1 MHTILFNNSLGVEE
15 RQTLLCL
22 LICSNAV
29 IFCAETSVGTG
40 NIFLL
45 DQHFLILG
53 HGSITAVLECSLVET
68 FAAELILVRLSIIAT
83 IGLATETQHFCAPEL
98 LLENTRF
105 SCRVSCA
112 FHSTCVGKVTTP
124 LQNCHCSPHYEE
136 TPTPPSCL
144 LQCNHTNLSQQG
156 RDRANQCP
164 FPRTCHS
171 HKTRK
176 RNCNIVPAFSVWRT
190 VELKSEQ

>member
-1 MHTILFNNSLGVEE
+1 MNTILFNNSLGVEK

-29 IFCAETSVGTG
+29 IFRAEPSVGTG

-53 HGSITAVLECSLVET
+53 HGSITAVLKCSLVES

-98 LLENTRF
+98 LLEKTRF
-105 SCRVSCA
+105 SLVVFLVLFAARA
-112 FHSTCVGKVTTP
+112 WEKVTTGIRYKIVIAV
-124 LQNCHCSPHYEE
+124 LTTKKLPHLLLVFFNAIIQ
-136 TPTPPSCL
+136 TCL
-144 LQCNHTNLSQQG
+144 SEGEIERISIHFHFLVLVILTKLV
-156 RDRANQCP
+156 
-164 FPRTCHS
+164 
-171 HKTRK
+171 KE
-176 RNCNIVPAFSVWRT
+176 IVI
-190 VELKSEQ
+190 

>member
-1 MHTILFNNSLGVEE
+1 MHTILSNNSLGVEE

-53 HGSITAVLECSLVET
+53 HGSITAVLKCSLVET

-112 FHSTCVGKVTTP
+112 FHSTCVGKVTTAIRYKIVIAV
-124 LQNCHCSPHYEE
+124 LTTKKLPHLLLVFFNAIIQI
-136 TPTPPSCL
+136 CL
-144 LQCNHTNLSQQG
+144 SKG
-156 RDRANQCP
+156 E
-164 FPRTCHS
+164 
-171 HKTRK
+171 
-176 RNCNIVPAFSVWRT
+176 I
-190 VELKSEQ
+190 